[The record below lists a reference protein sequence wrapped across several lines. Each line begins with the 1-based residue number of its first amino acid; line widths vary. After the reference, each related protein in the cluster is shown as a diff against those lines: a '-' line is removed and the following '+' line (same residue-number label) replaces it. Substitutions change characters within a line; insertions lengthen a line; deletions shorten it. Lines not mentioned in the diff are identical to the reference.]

1 MNGYAFAAEII
12 KAVASLAWPA
22 ALVVCVWIF
31 RNRLTALLPHLRVK
45 HKDWEA
51 SFRLDEA
58 EKEAKSLPPPK
69 AEAPPTPE
77 EQSRFDTIAKLSPRT
92 GIVES
97 RLEVEQAVR
106 EFAKSVGM
114 EAEKRPYSYLVREL
128 RKNGLIDNHTS
139 AILDDL
145 RSLGNSALHNPE
157 ASFTYAD
164 SVRFRDLAERVT
176 SQLRI
181 TTAAASASFQPAVL
195 T

>member
-12 KAVASLAWPA
+12 KAIASLAWPA

-58 EKEAKSLPPPK
+58 EKEAKSLPPPE

-77 EQSRFDTIAKLSPRT
+77 EQSRFDKIAKLSPRT
-92 GIVES
+92 GIVEY

-114 EAEKRPYSYLVREL
+114 EVEKRPYNYVVRDL
-128 RKNGLIDNHTS
+128 RKNDLIDNHTS

-145 RSLGNSALHNPE
+145 RSLGTSALHSPE
-157 ASFTYAD
+157 TIFTYDDAL
-164 SVRFRDLAERVT
+164 RFRDLAERVI

-181 TTAAASASFQPAVL
+181 TTAAATASFQSAVMP
-195 T
+195 